1 MAGERHAV
9 DRFKSKDAAM
19 RCVCDSLW
27 SKRFHFEKHEV
38 PLSLVAEMARID
50 PRQVA
55 RDPELLESRCDAPDC
70 YVALMARARAR
81 PTRVRRLDR
90 ARRFVLE
97 RTRARRCSHPRA
109 LAARGGSDHSPRLS
123 LSGTA

>member
-1 MAGERHAV
+1 MSDAPWIG
-9 DRFKSKDAAM
+9 KSKDAAV
-19 RCVCDSLW
+19 RGACDSLW
-27 SKRFHFEKHEV
+27 SKQMAHRSARSRAR
-38 PLSLVAEMARID
+38 PRTARIAV
-50 PRQVA
+50 RCTG
-55 RDPELLESRCDAPDC
+55 LLRRSNG
-70 YVALMARARAR
+70 ARARAR